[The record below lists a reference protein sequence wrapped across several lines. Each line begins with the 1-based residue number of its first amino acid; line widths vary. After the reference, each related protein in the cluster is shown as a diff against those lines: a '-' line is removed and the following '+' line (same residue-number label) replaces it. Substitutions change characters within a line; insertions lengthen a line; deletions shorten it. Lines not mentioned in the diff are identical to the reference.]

1 MLEQSWKKVHSR
13 IRTRSVPMLQPG
25 HEFCQQ
31 YGPECGQL
39 QDWYPDEKMVVAPIS
54 LNGICCSSGCMG
66 VVSC

>member
-1 MLEQSWKKVHSR
+1 
-13 IRTRSVPMLQPG
+13 MLQPG

-39 QDWYPDEKMVVAPIS
+39 QDWYPDEKMVVAPVS
-54 LNGICCSSGCMG
+54 LNGRCCSSGCMG

>member
-13 IRTRSVPMLQPG
+13 IRTKSVPML

-39 QDWYPDEKMVVAPIS
+39 QDWYPDEKMVVVPVS
-54 LNGICCSSGCMG
+54 LNGRCCSSGCMG